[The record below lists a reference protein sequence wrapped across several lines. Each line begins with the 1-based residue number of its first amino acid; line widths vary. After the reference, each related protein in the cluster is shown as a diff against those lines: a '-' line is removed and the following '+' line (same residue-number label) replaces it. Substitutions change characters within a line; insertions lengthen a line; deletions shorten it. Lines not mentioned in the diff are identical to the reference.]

1 MFGIALKKYE
11 YQMINEIY
19 ESPEAFSR
27 TLNMNYDLIRQIAF
41 QLNENMR
48 GPLYIIGS
56 GTSYHA
62 SLSFQYAL
70 LKISDV
76 NVSAIPASEFSKWLP
91 LNVKKSIVIAVSQ
104 SGESVDV
111 INSVKDA
118 KERGMI
124 TVGITNNFTSTL
136 SKLSDIVIPLYAGE
150 EKAIAATKSYISQL
164 GALFFLALELANLRG
179 FLKYYK
185 ELKEELFKMPHLM
198 KEVLDSNENIMYE
211 LASQLKESKGFFI
224 LGSGAL
230 YPSALEASLKLK
242 ETCNII
248 AEGYAM
254 REFLHG
260 PMQLIGSDT
269 PVFMLIGTPDDAIQ
283 GDQMAAKFKSFN
295 AFITSIGVNKLNNS
309 NVHVQIPKITEIF
322 MPALIILPMQLFAF
336 YLSVAKGLNPDK
348 PEKLRKVVKL

>member
-1 MFGIALKKYE
+1 
-11 YQMINEIY
+11 MINEIY

-27 TLNMNYDLIRQIAF
+27 TLTMNYDLIRQIAF
-41 QLNENMR
+41 QLNEKIK

-70 LKISDV
+70 LKMSDV
-76 NVSAIPASEFSKWLP
+76 SVSAIPASEFSKWLP

-104 SGESVDV
+104 SGESIDV

-124 TVGITNNFTSTL
+124 IVGITNNPSSTL
-136 SKLSDIVIPLYAGE
+136 AKLSDMVIPLYAGE
-150 EKAIAATKSYISQL
+150 EKAVAATKSYISQL

-179 FLKYYK
+179 FLSYYK
-185 ELKEELFKMPHLM
+185 DIKEELFKMPHLM
-198 KEVLDSNENIMYE
+198 EEVLKNNEKIMYE

-230 YPSALEASLKLK
+230 YPSALEAALKLK

-260 PMQLIGSDT
+260 PMQLISSDT
-269 PVFMLIGTPDDAIQ
+269 PIFMLISTSDEAIQ
-283 GDQMAAKFKSFN
+283 GDQMAAKFKNFN
-295 AFITSIGVNKLNNS
+295 TFIASVGVNKLNNS
-309 NVHVQIPKITEIF
+309 NIHVQIPKVTEIL
-322 MPALIILPMQLFAF
+322 MPILIILPIQLFAF
-336 YLSVAKGLNPDK
+336 YLSIARGLNPDK
-348 PEKLRKVVKL
+348 PEKLGKVVRL